1 MLTSVGARGSYLL
14 EDVTVISTELV
25 RLYRLLSSLTGLN
38 LLTGLSR
45 LNRLCRLCGLR
56 GLRIVRRH
64 CLGRFILT
72 VVQAVLRGEYLSRRI
87 VTRSVGGVLSRVAGL
102 SSIAALCRVSVL
114 RTVVLCRVAALRVRL
129 GCAVTGR
136 NTSRSTQC
144 SSRSGTTLTA
154 LCTSRRNLL
163 AEQEQ
168 QNQDE
173 QQQTHN
179 NRIHD
184 YISHAQT

>member
-87 VTRSVGGVLSRVAGL
+87 VTRSVGGVLRRVAALCLVTGL
-102 SSIAALCRVSVL
+102 SSVAALCRV
-114 RTVVLCRVAALRVRL
+114 TILCVSL
-129 GCAVTGR
+129 GCTVTGR
-136 NTSRSTQC
+136 NTSRRTQC

-154 LCTSRRNLL
+154 LRTSRRNLL
-163 AEQEQ
+163 AEQEE

-173 QQQTHN
+173 Q
-179 NRIHD
+179 
-184 YISHAQT
+184 

>member
-87 VTRSVGGVLSRVAGL
+87 G
-102 SSIAALCRVSVL
+102 
-114 RTVVLCRVAALRVRL
+114 VAAEAARRSRPFARAAAIFL
-129 GCAVTGR
+129 GTG
-136 NTSRSTQC
+136 TAE
-144 SSRSGTTLTA
+144 SG
-154 LCTSRRNLL
+154 
-163 AEQEQ
+163 
-168 QNQDE
+168 
-173 QQQTHN
+173 
-179 NRIHD
+179 
-184 YISHAQT
+184 

>member
-87 VTRSVGGVLSRVAGL
+87 VTRSVGGVLR
-102 SSIAALCRVSVL
+102 
-114 RTVVLCRVAALRVRL
+114 RVAALCLVTGLSSVTTLCRVTILSCVTTLCVSL
-129 GCAVTGR
+129 GCTVTGR
-136 NTSRSTQC
+136 NTSRRTQC

-154 LCTSRRNLL
+154 LRASRRNLL
-163 AEQEQ
+163 AEQEE

-173 QQQTHN
+173 Q
-179 NRIHD
+179 
-184 YISHAQT
+184 